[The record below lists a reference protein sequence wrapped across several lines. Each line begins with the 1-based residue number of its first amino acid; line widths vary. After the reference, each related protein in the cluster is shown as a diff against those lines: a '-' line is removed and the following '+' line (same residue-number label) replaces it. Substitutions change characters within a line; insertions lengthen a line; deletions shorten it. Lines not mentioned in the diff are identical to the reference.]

1 MVAPVVSLDGARGGM
16 CRSLIKKIYK
26 RRQINAS
33 RHPMSSTNPWQKQA
47 LTHWNMINRM
57 AGRRFQQTELAEEAA
72 LFVMEG
78 LARDDW
84 RRLQAFTGQS
94 SLAAYIGALTLRL
107 LEDFA
112 RVRFGRVKAPLWIRR
127 LGGIWMRLFRLLCL
141 ERFTPDEAVAIITV
155 QQSGNAATTEEAAYR
170 ILGEIPACGEQRAAR
185 SEFCEETTPS
195 SPEDDEGSAQER
207 QLEATERRQM
217 FAVLGRIIFADA
229 NREVDPGL
237 FERIAELDIVLEPR
251 ERLLLQLCYRD
262 GVAVAEAGRMLGL
275 NRHQVHGR
283 LRRLLERLRQDL
295 AQAGLEEELR
305 LLL

>member
-1 MVAPVVSLDGARGGM
+1 MT
-16 CRSLIKKIYK
+16 
-26 RRQINAS
+26 
-33 RHPMSSTNPWQKQA
+33 STNPWQKQA

-155 QQSGNAATTEEAAYR
+155 QQSGNAATTEAAAYR

-237 FERIAELDIVLEPR
+237 FERIAALDIVLEPR